1 MLNTER
7 AFFLSYM
14 KRKKMHFSFYTW
26 KGIKEITSLK
36 KQIFLLTNRSLKTK
50 LVFELK

>member
-14 KRKKMHFSFYTW
+14 KRKKMHFFYTW
-26 KGIKEITSLK
+26 KGIKEITSP
-36 KQIFLLTNRSLKTK
+36 KTK
-50 LVFELK
+50 YFFSQIDH